1 MTVYLNIYMEI
12 VIAGGGTAGWLT
24 ALVLSKAHPYHNIT
38 LVESKE
44 IGIVGTGESSTGLL
58 AALISNGY
66 LDLGTSEKTFIE
78 ECDVTPKYG
87 IKHKA
92 WNKDISRHYYGP
104 IFGTETAREG
114 NDIVFAYTV
123 ANNKIEDIHLATEH
137 GVHMDQNTNSFDVDP
152 GLHAYHFNTHKFGQY
167 CKRHCDFNVK
177 HIIGNIDDA
186 ILDSMSGEVSSL
198 VVDGKKIKG
207 DFFVDATG
215 FKKLIINKMGG
226 KWVSYKKHLPVNAAM
241 PFWTKYDKDEII
253 EPATIAWAQKAGW
266 MWQIPTHHRK
276 GCGYVFSEDFISFDD
291 AHKEI
296 EQLLGCEIE
305 PQKQIRFDSGR
316 QEKFWIKNCCA
327 IGLSSTFL
335 EPLEA
340 TSIHSQILQT
350 LSLSAA
356 IKPTKNATLQEKSIN
371 SYNEHFAFMYDTF
384 RDFLVAHYICGRD
397 DSEFWKYIATG
408 ETMTDFVKDMIEMS
422 KYRMPGRYNFPLFQ
436 GCAGWSLWSYVL
448 AGTGNI
454 TPEVALKELKY
465 LNAYENAEKEYF
477 KNKKIWTDAAKQ
489 YPNNTEWV
497 RNFWK

>member
-1 MTVYLNIYMEI
+1 MKI

-24 ALVLSKAHPYHNIT
+24 ALILSKAHPYHDVT

-58 AALISNGY
+58 AALISNQH
-66 LDLGTSEKTFIE
+66 LDLGTSEESFIK

-87 IKHKA
+87 IKHMA

-104 IFGTETAREG
+104 IFGTETATEG
-114 NDIVFAYTV
+114 NDIVFAYTI
-123 ANNKIEDIHLATEH
+123 ANNKIEDIHLATEG
-137 GVHMDQNTNSFDVDP
+137 GVHIDQNTNSFGVDP

-167 CKRHCDFNVK
+167 CKRHCDANVK

-186 ILDSMSGEVSSL
+186 IIDSMSGEVTSL
-198 VVDGKKIKG
+198 LVDGKKVKG

-215 FKKLIINKMGG
+215 FKKLIISKLGST
-226 KWVSYKKHLPVNAAM
+226 WVSYKKHLPVNAAM
-241 PFWTKYDKDEII
+241 PFWTKYDKDEIV

-356 IKPTKNATLQEKSIN
+356 IKPTKNATLQTKSID
-371 SYNEHFAFMYDTF
+371 SYNKHFAFMYDTF

-397 DSEFWKYIATG
+397 DSEFWNYIATG
-408 ETMTDFVKDMIEMS
+408 ETMTDFVKDIIEMS

-436 GCAGWSLWSYVL
+436 GCAGWSLWSYIL
-448 AGTGNI
+448 AGTGNL

-465 LNAYENAEKEYF
+465 LNAYDDAEKEYY
-477 KNKKIWTDAAKQ
+477 KDKKIWTDTAKQ

-497 RNFWK
+497 RSFWK